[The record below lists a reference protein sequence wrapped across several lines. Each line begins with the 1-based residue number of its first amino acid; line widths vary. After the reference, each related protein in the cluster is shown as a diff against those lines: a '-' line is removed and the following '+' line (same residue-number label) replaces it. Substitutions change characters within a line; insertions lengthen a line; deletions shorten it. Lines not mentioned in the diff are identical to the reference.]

1 MSPIVAVH
9 VQGCTGLNRPGRIRR
24 AAACLVVGLA
34 IGMTACRE
42 PETSQPDAPPDAPPA
57 AGLPVDSPAAPDTHA
72 PADTVMPT
80 PEPGTP
86 EFSNVPWDAA
96 RDRGAAWRGLGQEPG
111 WTVEIHADS
120 IVYVGDY
127 GEHNVTLP
135 APEPVRDG
143 RRITWHATSA
153 AADLR
158 VVFEE
163 LPCTDIMSGQ
173 EFDWTVTL
181 TIDGRE
187 LNGCGRRL

>member
-1 MSPIVAVH
+1 MSPFTVAH
-9 VQGCTGLNRPGRIRR
+9 TRSTLSWM
-24 AAACLVVGLA
+24 AACLCMCSA
-34 IGMTACRE
+34 AC
-42 PETSQPDAPPDAPPA
+42 
-57 AGLPVDSPAAPDTHA
+57 GSPAPQPEPGAPVSEPGIDTLVEATVPDTA
-72 PADTVMPT
+72 ASDTVAAQP
-80 PEPGTP
+80 PPQPGTP
-86 EFSNVPWDAA
+86 EFSEVPWNAA

-127 GEHNVTLP
+127 GEHNVTMP

-143 RRITWHATSA
+143 SRITWHATTAS
-153 AADLR
+153 ADLR

-173 EFDWTVTL
+173 EFHWTVTL

-187 LNGCGRRL
+187 LRGCGRRL